1 MSSASRLE
9 TLTRA
14 GFAAR
19 GIMYGLIGYLALKS
33 GRTEDG
39 AGVLEYLAGGSGRLL
54 VGLMA
59 LGFFGYALW
68 RFSEALADT
77 EGHGSGA
84 KGMVVRAGGVV
95 SGLVH
100 LGLGIFAAALASGS
114 GGGGGGSG
122 GSSREGAATALS
134 LPGGETLLILVA
146 AALAA
151 TGLYQL
157 IKAAKGDFLRYLDP
171 EAARREWVGWLGRAG
186 YAARGVVFLVMAW
199 FLFEAGRESSASEA
213 AGMGEALGS
222 LPQTLQL
229 LVAAGLFLFG
239 LFSFVEACHRR
250 INDPRVL
257 ERLGASART

>member
-19 GIMYGLIGYLALKS
+19 GVMYGLIGFLALKS

-77 EGHGSGA
+77 EGHGSDA
-84 KGMVVRAGGVV
+84 KGMVVRTGGVV

-100 LGLGIFAAALASGS
+100 LGLGIFAVTLAGGS
-114 GGGGGGSG
+114 GGGGSE

-134 LPGGETLLILVA
+134 LPGGETLLLAVS

-171 EAARREWVGWLGRAG
+171 QAARREWVGWLGRGG

-199 FLFEAGRESSASEA
+199 FLFQAGRESSASEA

-222 LPQTLQL
+222 LPPTLQL

-239 LFSFVEACHRR
+239 LFSFVEARHRR
-250 INDPRVL
+250 INDPSVL
-257 ERLGASART
+257 ERLGAMART

>member
-19 GIMYGLIGYLALKS
+19 GIMYGLIGFLALKS

-100 LGLGIFAAALASGS
+100 LGLGIFAANLASGS
-114 GGGGGGSG
+114 GSGGGSG

-134 LPGGETLLILVA
+134 LPGGETLLVAVA

-171 EAARREWVGWLGRAG
+171 EAARREWVGWLGRGG

-199 FLFEAGRESSASEA
+199 FLFQAGRESSASEA

-222 LPQTLQL
+222 LPPTLQL

-239 LFSFVEACHRR
+239 LFSFVEARHRR
-250 INDPRVL
+250 INDPSVL
-257 ERLGASART
+257 ERLGAMART

>member
-114 GGGGGGSG
+114 GGGSG

-171 EAARREWVGWLGRAG
+171 QAAGREWVGWLGRAG

-199 FLFEAGRESSASEA
+199 FLFEAGRESRASEA

-239 LFSFVEACHRR
+239 LFSFVEARHRR